1 MIEVNIEQGSKDWL
15 NLRLG
20 RITGTRLKE
29 VFKSDNLSLI
39 DELIAEV
46 EVGEVEET
54 FTNTSMQRGKD
65 LEPIAKSIYSQV
77 KDIELEDVGFCINEN
92 YKDTLGLSPDAFTK
106 DRLGAIEIKCPNTK
120 THVKY
125 IRMNVIPR
133 EYIYQ
138 VYMYFIVNEELE
150 WLDFVSFDD
159 RFKIR
164 PMYVKRVN
172 REEIKTQLE
181 ETKECLDKFLNKL
194 EKYKQQIISI

>member
-46 EVGEVEET
+46 EAGDLGDNYT
-54 FTNTSMQRGKD
+54 SSSMQRGKEI
-65 LEPIAKSIYSQV
+65 EPLAKSIYSQV
-77 KDIELEDVGFCINEN
+77 KGIELVDVGFCVNEE
-92 YKDTLGLSPDAFTK
+92 YKDNIGLSPDGFTV
-106 DRLGAIEIKCPNTK
+106 DILGAVEVKCPNTK

-125 IRMNVIPR
+125 IRMDKIPAD
-133 EYIYQ
+133 YMHQI
-138 VYMYFIVNEELE
+138 YMYFIVNEKLE
-150 WLDFVSFDD
+150 WLDFISFDD

-164 PMYVKRVN
+164 PMFVKSVI
-172 REEIKTQLE
+172 REEIKDELIII
-181 ETKECLDKFLNKL
+181 KDGLDKFIKKLN
-194 EKYKQQIISI
+194 KYKQQIIN